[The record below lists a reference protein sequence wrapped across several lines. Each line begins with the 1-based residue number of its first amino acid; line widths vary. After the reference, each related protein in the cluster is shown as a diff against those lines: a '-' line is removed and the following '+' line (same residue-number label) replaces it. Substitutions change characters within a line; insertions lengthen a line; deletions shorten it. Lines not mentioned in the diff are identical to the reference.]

1 MEALKT
7 ALLLVVVL
15 VPFFLTLDYF
25 GLMVTK
31 SGYRG
36 VGNTMGTPTKF
47 WGEYRNLCGS
57 VSKRFRIAGKYMTLS
72 LQLEAVSGSARVE
85 ILGPNKEILYIWS
98 YCSSLSEQIDCRNW
112 THCTVRITSENF
124 CGKFDISL
132 Q

>member
-31 SGYRG
+31 SGYRE

-57 VSKRFRIAGKYMTLS
+57 VSKRFRIAGKYTTLS
-72 LQLEAVSGSARVE
+72 FRLEAVSGSASLEV
-85 ILGPNKEILYIWS
+85 LGPNKVVMYSWH
-98 YCSSLSEQIDCRNW
+98 YCTSLTEQIDCRNW
-112 THCTVRITSENF
+112 ANCTVRIASEDF
-124 CGKFDISL
+124 TGKFSISL
-132 Q
+132 G

>member
-1 MEALKT
+1 MEVLKT
-7 ALLLVVVL
+7 ALLLAVVL
-15 VPFFLTLDYF
+15 IPFFLTLNF
-25 GLMVTK
+25 LGLMVTK
-31 SGYRG
+31 SGSFSI
-36 VGNTMGTPTKF
+36 GNAMGTPTRF
-47 WGEYRNLCGS
+47 WGEYQHMSGY

>member
-1 MEALKT
+1 MEALQT
-7 ALLLVVVL
+7 ALLLAVVL
-15 VPFFLTLDYF
+15 IPFFLVLDYF
-25 GLMVTK
+25 GLMVIK

-47 WGEYRNLCGS
+47 RGEYRNLCGS
-57 VSKRFRIAGKYMTLS
+57 VSKRFRIAGKYTTLS
-72 LQLEAVSGSARVE
+72 LRLEAGSGSASVE
-85 ILGPNKEILYIWS
+85 ILGPNRIALYSWPF
-98 YCSSLSEQIDCRNW
+98 CSSLSEQIDCRNW